1 MKVWQIATGDA
12 GRNYSEVFFNYDVM
26 IIGGSRQGSALEN
39 DYRDGKANS
48 EGSQIHNFAHL
59 PKAGDRVIMRY
70 GKKVIGVGEIP
81 SDEEHSYSFNE
92 SFRCVYGWD
101 LCHCRRV
108 NWAKSINIKDLENVF
123 ISMKQKPSFS
133 QVHEQRIVE
142 LVSEISE
149 MSFRSTL
156 QDLPKLDTSTYELD
170 DLGVELFKVGISN
183 KNIGDILLALEQA
196 ERLCSWYDS
205 GSAGRYPTE
214 NEVISHIV
222 LPLFLGLG
230 WSHQQ
235 IAVEW
240 NRVDMAFFKHTPS
253 NADNCVMI
261 LEAKG
266 LWTGLGE
273 VLHQPLA
280 YVEKLQLKGVKHIVV
295 TDGANIFVYERKEEG
310 EWSPEPVAYLSVNFL
325 QKEYIIPKDT
335 DAASTL
341 KLLQPNIV

>member
-1 MKVWQIATGDA
+1 MRVWQIATGDA
-12 GRNYSEVFFNYDVM
+12 GRNYSELFFDYDVM
-26 IIGGSRQGSALEN
+26 IIGGSRQGNALEN

-59 PKAGDRVIMRY
+59 PEAGDRIIMRY
-70 GKKVIGVGEIP
+70 GKKVIGVGVIP
-81 SDEEHSYSFNE
+81 SDEENSYSFNE

-108 NWAKSINIKDLENVF
+108 MWAKSIDLEGLENVF
-123 ISMKQKPSFS
+123 INMKQKPSFS
-133 QVHEQRIVE
+133 QVHEEKIVE
-142 LVSEISE
+142 MVSTISD
-149 MSFRSTL
+149 MNYRSPL
-156 QDLPKLDTSTYELD
+156 QDLPKVDTSTYGLD

-183 KNIGDILLALEQA
+183 KNIGDILSALEQA
-196 ERLCSWYDS
+196 DRLCSWYDS

-253 NADNCVMI
+253 NAENCIMI

-266 LWTGLGE
+266 LWKGLGD
-273 VLHQPLA
+273 VLQQPIA
-280 YVEKLQLKGVKHIVV
+280 YVEKLQLREVKHIIV
-295 TDGANIFVYERKEEG
+295 TDGANIFVYQRINESK
-310 EWSPEPVAYLSVNFL
+310 WSSEPIAYLSVNFL
-325 QKEYIIPKDT
+325 QKEYIIPKAT

-341 KLLQPNIV
+341 KLLQPSIV